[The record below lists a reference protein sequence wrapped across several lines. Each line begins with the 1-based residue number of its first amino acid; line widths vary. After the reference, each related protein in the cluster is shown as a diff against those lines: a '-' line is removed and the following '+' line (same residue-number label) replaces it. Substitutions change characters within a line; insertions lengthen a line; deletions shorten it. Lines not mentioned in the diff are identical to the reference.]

1 MRGGSR
7 VVVVPCPPGLL
18 PDQGGLSDP
27 WSDLRAA
34 SVAAVEWLV
43 ADLSDPVLVL
53 CPVTA
58 KAPAPAS
65 APAPAPAPGPGAAPA
80 PGPGGRGVEPRVGS
94 RAARVAEHL
103 LAAAG
108 HRGGA
113 EVVTVPAD
121 LVTDH
126 AGQAGHAGHVDHV
139 GLRGRAVLA
148 LADGSARRG
157 ELAPG
162 YIDERAFA
170 FDAAIGSALRA
181 GDLAALQDLDVGL
194 GAALLA
200 EGVPVLR
207 RLGCCLGSVETAE
220 VTYDD
225 DPFGVQYWVTR
236 WQCHPADSP
245 SAGRP

>member
-18 PDQGGLSDP
+18 PEYRGLSDP

-53 CPVTA
+53 CP
-58 KAPAPAS
+58 APAPMTEPVT
-65 APAPAPAPGPGAAPA
+65 APMTE
-80 PGPGGRGVEPRVGS
+80 PGGRRVGS
-94 RAARVAEHL
+94 RAARAPAVAEHL
-103 LAAAG
+103 LGAAG

-113 EVVTVPAD
+113 EVATVPED
-121 LVTDH
+121 VTDH
-126 AGQAGHAGHVDHV
+126 AGQRPEDCRPGACGGRNTVETAYDAGHVDHV
-139 GLRGRAVLA
+139 DLRGRAVLA

-157 ELAPG
+157 DLAPG

-181 GDLAALQDLDVGL
+181 GDLAALHDLDVGL

-225 DPFGVQYWVTR
+225 DPFGVQYWVAR
-236 WQCHPADSP
+236 WHCPPH
-245 SAGRP
+245 

>member
-18 PDQGGLSDP
+18 PEYRGLSDP

-53 CPVTA
+53 CPAPVPVTA
-58 KAPAPAS
+58 PVNAPVTA
-65 APAPAPAPGPGAAPA
+65 
-80 PGPGGRGVEPRVGS
+80 PGGRRAGS
-94 RAARVAEHL
+94 RAARAPAVAEHL
-103 LAAAG
+103 LASAG
-108 HRGGA
+108 HRGGT
-113 EVVTVPAD
+113 EVVTVPGD
-121 LVTDH
+121 HVTDH
-126 AGQAGHAGHVDHV
+126 IEHVD
-139 GLRGRAVLA
+139 LRGRAVLA

-157 ELAPG
+157 DLAPG
-162 YIDERAFA
+162 YIDERAFE
-170 FDAAIGSALRA
+170 FDVAVGSALRA
-181 GDLAALQDLDVGL
+181 GDLAALHDLDAGL

-225 DPFGVQYWVTR
+225 DPFGVQYWVAR
-236 WQCHPADSP
+236 WQCPPADSTSTDRT
-245 SAGRP
+245 SADRTSNGRP